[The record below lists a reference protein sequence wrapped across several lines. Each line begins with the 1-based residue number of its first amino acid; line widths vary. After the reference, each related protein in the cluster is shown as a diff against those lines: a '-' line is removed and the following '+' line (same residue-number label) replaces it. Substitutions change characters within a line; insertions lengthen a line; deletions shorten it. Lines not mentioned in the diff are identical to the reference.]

1 MKTPIIDGHR
11 HLICPQAFSMARE
24 LRSDKDGIET
34 SLNQASVKVNA
45 QKSKDWSRKMTDFK
59 EHTREMAGA
68 GIDMGVVWPPPT
80 EFLHWTKPED
90 AAALTRVM
98 NEYTAEKVDQYPNR
112 LAGLAVL
119 PMQDEHL
126 AIEELTYAVKMLGLK
141 GIALMSSLNG
151 TGYDE
156 ERFSNIF
163 KKIEAL
169 DIPIFIHPDV
179 PYENNRLRE
188 YYLTNFVGFP
198 MESTIAACQLVFGG
212 VLDQCPDLKICLVHG
227 GGALP
232 FLLGRVEHGQGVRPE
247 SSEKCQHPFTYY
259 LKNFYVDSVVFQP
272 EILRFVISILPD
284 GHVFLGTDY
293 PFDMAEP
300 DPVSLVK
307 KATPDDPE
315 AQEQLLGGTL
325 VKLLKMGQ

>member
-1 MKTPIIDGHR
+1 MKTLIIDGHR

-24 LRSDKDGIET
+24 LRTDKSRMDT

-45 QKSKDWSRKMTDFK
+45 QKGKEWSRKMTDFN
-59 EHTREMAGA
+59 EHTSDMAST
-68 GIDMGVVWPPPT
+68 GIDIGVVWPPPT
-80 EFLHWTKPED
+80 DFLHWTESAD
-90 AAALTRVM
+90 AATLTRLM
-98 NEYTAEKVDQYPNR
+98 NEYTAEKVDQFPDS
-112 LAGLAVL
+112 LVGLAVL
-119 PMQDEHL
+119 PMQDEGL
-126 AIEELTYAVKMLGLK
+126 AITELNHAINTLGLR
-141 GIALMSSLNG
+141 GVALMSTLNG
-151 TGYDE
+151 SGLDE
-156 ERFSNIF
+156 KQYHNIY
-163 KKIEAL
+163 KNIEKL
-169 DIPIFIHPDV
+169 DVPIFIHPDV
-179 PYENNRLRE
+179 PYKNQRLRD

-212 VLDQCPDLKICLVHG
+212 VLDQCPELKICLVHG